1 MPTTISATSRRFRGA
16 CEWADEVVDHRD
28 VGGDGDDLP
37 AVPEWLPTPGCSSA
51 NPLWDAGQIDFEAP
65 DTSHLPS
72 GGPGGMLSV
81 SAHVLGGARTTG
93 YVATVMTFPDGY
105 RLGSLWPTTGRTTIE
120 TWRGW
125 MNGPDGMGHA
135 FTRSAAAWS
144 VAQRAWAA
152 RRWYDFVA
160 AAPDGASLMGAL
172 EWETGQRAVTSGML
186 GEQGARLAQMDPS
199 QMTALQQAGFW
210 LPDAKQT
217 NWLGDGGTPFATALA
232 DAPSASTAASR
243 LYDMYVSG
251 WTVEAFRNWWPVQP
265 VDSTDRLRAFLTAT
279 GEWDTTITEAC
290 ALMQAKADRRTSAV
304 TDDDVRTGEIASLC
318 LRLGLTPFHVGV
330 MVGEGSF
337 NVEALRTMVAL
348 RTPAA
353 TNA

>member
-51 NPLWDAGQIDFEAP
+51 NPLWEAGQIDFEAP

-120 TWRGW
+120 TWRDW

-135 FTRSAAAWS
+135 FTRNANAWS
-144 VAQRAWAA
+144 LTQRVWAA
-152 RRWYDFVA
+152 RRWYEFMA
-160 AAPDGASLMGAL
+160 AAPAGVTLSPMDWMTA
-172 EWETGQRAVTSGML
+172 QRAVTCGMVGEHSG
-186 GEQGARLAQMDPS
+186 RLAGKMNS
-199 QMTALQQAGFW
+199 QQVTALQRAGFW
-210 LPDAKQT
+210 LPDPAQT
-217 NWLGDGGTPFATALA
+217 AWLGSGALPLATSLDDGTTTPP
-232 DAPSASTAASR
+232 DANR
-243 LYDMYVSG
+243 LYAMYVSG
-251 WTVEAFRNWWPVQP
+251 WTVEAFRNWSPVQP
-265 VDSTDRLRAFLTAT
+265 VGRADRLRAFLTAT
-279 GEWDTTITEAC
+279 GEWDTTIAEAC
-290 ALMQAKADRRTSAV
+290 ALMRAKVGHPTGVVAADN
-304 TDDDVRTGEIASLC
+304 VRTGEVASLC

-337 NVEALRTMVAL
+337 DVEALRTMVAL
-348 RTPAA
+348 RAAPA
-353 TNA
+353 TTE